1 MKGLLYKEWATLTSS
16 YKQTV
21 FFIAFLYGGISI
33 LTGQTGMAYALLVV
47 FSILITS
54 TISFDENSHWDI
66 YVRTLPVTPAQLVGS
81 KYLFGLCGLALGT
94 VCTVLIVA
102 LNNVLPPLL
111 FWHTAYKVPPL
122 ECLAALLACGS
133 MALLLVALLLPLSYR
148 FIEQLHQIGRDGS
161 DQPNTTA
168 EHTDDQKQ
176 PAAGLDT
183 VEPDEVLL
191 AGLVAA
197 FVGLLA
203 VYFVSYK
210 VCVGIYKRKEY

>member
-66 YVRTLPVTPAQLVGS
+66 YARTLPVTPAQLVGS

-111 FWHTAYKVPPL
+111 FWHTVYKVPPL

-133 MALLLVALLLPLSYR
+133 AFAAAVLSVQQCQGPQLAVSDHRCARRLYWAGR
-148 FIEQLHQIGRDGS
+148 FRLARFDATVQYLRRSAADGAGCS
-161 DQPNTTA
+161 VCG
-168 EHTDDQKQ
+168 
-176 PAAGLDT
+176 AAGGVFCEL
-183 VEPDEVLL
+183 
-191 AGLVAA
+191 
-197 FVGLLA
+197 
-203 VYFVSYK
+203 
-210 VCVGIYKRKEY
+210 

>member
-94 VCTVLIVA
+94 VCCRPCCSGTPRIKYRPSSVWQPCWPAAAWHCCWSRFCCRCPIASTV
-102 LNNVLPPLL
+102 
-111 FWHTAYKVPPL
+111 
-122 ECLAALLACGS
+122 S
-133 MALLLVALLLPLSYR
+133 R
-148 FIEQLHQIGRDGS
+148 
-161 DQPNTTA
+161 
-168 EHTDDQKQ
+168 
-176 PAAGLDT
+176 PAAGC
-183 VEPDEVLL
+183 
-191 AGLVAA
+191 
-197 FVGLLA
+197 F
-203 VYFVSYK
+203 
-210 VCVGIYKRKEY
+210 

>member
-66 YVRTLPVTPAQLVGS
+66 YARTLPVTPAQLVGS

-111 FWHTAYKVPPL
+111 FWHTVYKVPPL
-122 ECLAALLACGS
+122 ECLAALLTCGS
-133 MALLLVALLLPLSYR
+133 MALAVSDHRCARRLYWAGR
-148 FIEQLHQIGRDGS
+148 FRLARFDATVQYLRRSAADGAGCS
-161 DQPNTTA
+161 VCG
-168 EHTDDQKQ
+168 
-176 PAAGLDT
+176 AAGGVFCEL
-183 VEPDEVLL
+183 
-191 AGLVAA
+191 
-197 FVGLLA
+197 
-203 VYFVSYK
+203 
-210 VCVGIYKRKEY
+210 